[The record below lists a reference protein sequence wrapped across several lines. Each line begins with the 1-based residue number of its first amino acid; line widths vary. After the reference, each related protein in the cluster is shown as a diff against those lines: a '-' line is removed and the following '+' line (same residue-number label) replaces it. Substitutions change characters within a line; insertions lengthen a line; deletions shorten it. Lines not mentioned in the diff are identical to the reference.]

1 MRKPFLATLAVAL
14 AMLAAGAPA
23 QAAKP
28 PLWKV
33 YDNALMDAKYV
44 DLTHTI
50 TPKIPVWSG
59 FGPSTFAPADEPGDR
74 PAVHVREPTASR
86 PRATCSRPT
95 SSGRSSTRPRTGRR
109 SRPRSTSCRRRSPSA
124 RWS

>member
-1 MRKPFLATLAVAL
+1 MRKSFLATLAVAL
-14 AMLAAGAPA
+14 AMLAVAAPA

-50 TPKIPVWSG
+50 TPRIPVWSG
-59 FGPSTFAPADEPGDR
+59 FGPATFGPATNPAD
-74 PAVHVREPTASR
+74 
-86 PRATCSRPT
+86 
-95 SSGRSSTRPRTGRR
+95 
-109 SRPRSTSCRRRSPSA
+109 
-124 RWS
+124 